1 MLASN
6 MLTKD
11 QMLEQYEVL
20 GFFYDLCIVK
30 RKSDGVKGT
39 LQFSSHPTLDPLDS
53 DAPVGYTR
61 YYYNFVEE

>member
-1 MLASN
+1 MLRSN

-11 QMLEQYEVL
+11 QMLEEYHVL
-20 GFFYDLCIVK
+20 SFYYDLCIVS

-39 LQFSSHPTLDPLDS
+39 LRYTHTDGP
-53 DAPVGYTR
+53 AGYTR

>member
-6 MLTKD
+6 MLTKE

-39 LQFSSHPTLDPLDS
+39 LQFSSHHLVDD
-53 DAPVGYTR
+53 DGEQIGYIR
-61 YYYNFVEE
+61 YYYNFMEE

>member
-6 MLTKD
+6 VMTKD

-39 LQFSSHPTLDPLDS
+39 FCLL
-53 DAPVGYTR
+53 YTSPSPR
-61 YYYNFVEE
+61 D

>member
-1 MLASN
+1 MPTN
-6 MLTKD
+6 NVMTKD

-39 LQFSSHPTLDPLDS
+39 CNTLPACHS
-53 DAPVGYTR
+53 CR
-61 YYYNFVEE
+61 